1 MPLRTFLRRLIWLC
15 ILPLL
20 LLALWLAYDNLRTG
34 QTERDREAVQLA
46 RNIATAIDQRLEAR
60 MSGLNMLA
68 LSPLLDDPARWGDLY
83 REAQGFQE
91 SFGSHV
97 ILAAVGEPMRMLFN
111 TRSPF
116 GVPLPPLPR
125 PQGHAAAPTAV
136 ATGRPAVGD
145 SFIGPVAKEPLVAIA
160 VPVLREGKPA
170 YVLVTTME
178 TSQFQARLDRFVLP
192 QDWAV
197 SLRDGRGD
205 VIARRAPPGF
215 DAARDLDPA
224 GRFEVRSAVSPWSVM
239 LEIPREV
246 QRAPMLVTGIALGLG
261 LLGATLAGVFGGLAA
276 SRRLGRAVA
285 LLTRDGADAD
295 PRAPA
300 IAEITAARRLLDA
313 ASAVLRENE
322 ARFRRLFDSA
332 PVPMGLA
339 DADGVIL
346 AQNARYQELFGYTP
360 ADTPTIADWWL
371 LAYPDPVYRAEVH
384 ASWNAAVARASQT
397 PGAIDAGEYRM
408 TCKDG
413 TERSV
418 QVSCVLL
425 PDGLLATFVDLT
437 QQRQTEAQ
445 LRLWAESFEQAQVG
459 LVISDARTN
468 TVIAVNPAFAR
479 ERGYGLDDL
488 VGMPIRQLFPS
499 DRAAD
504 VQAMIATLDTTSHGV
519 FETEHIGRDGR
530 RYPVLLDITVL
541 RDAHGQPLSR
551 IAYVSDLTERKR
563 AEQALIEA
571 HAAALQQQHR
581 ARLAILNQMQDANA
595 ALAEAETALAA
606 LQESEARVRM
616 LNRDLERRVA
626 ERTAELSEARTR
638 AETANAA
645 KSAFLANMSHEI
657 RTPMN
662 AIIGLTHLLRQS
674 ELTDGQ
680 REHLTKIN
688 AAGYHLLSIINDI
701 LDLSKI
707 EAGRLQIEEMDFALQ
722 EVLAHVE
729 SLIAESARAKGL
741 TVEVDGDA
749 VPLWLRGDPTRLR
762 QALLNF
768 AGNAVKF
775 TEQGRIALRARLEHE
790 EGDRLRVRFEV
801 EDTGIGI
808 APDQLAR
815 LFEAFEQADESTTRR
830 YGGTGLGLAIT
841 RRLARLM
848 GGEAGAES
856 TPGKGSRFWFTA
868 QLRRG
873 QGTRAEPDTIRAK
886 DAAVELARTRA
897 GARILLVE
905 DNLINQEVAREI
917 LRTVGLAIDVAA
929 NGREAVDQVR
939 TQDYDLILMDMQMPE
954 LSGIE
959 ATRVIRAL
967 PGRGQVPILAMT
979 ANAFDEDRR
988 DCLAAGMNDFVA
1000 KPVDPDLLYAVL
1012 LKWLPPGGR
1021 AVFEADGQ
1029 VAGAEANAANALRT
1043 RLAALDGL
1051 DLTHGLLIARN
1062 RLDFYARLLS
1072 LFLEQHAD
1080 DPERLRQSAHDGDTV
1095 AMQGIAHKLKSAAGH
1110 LGVNGVRLLA
1120 ESVLAALH
1128 QQDPE
1133 ASTQALRLAEELEH
1147 VQGELHHALESS
1159 ISPSGALPVVS
1170 SVGGLLDRC

>member
-1 MPLRTFLRRLIWLC
+1 MSDAGKRRTGIPLKTVLHRLIGWC

-20 LLALWLAYDNLRTG
+20 LLALWLAYDSLRTG
-34 QTERDREAVQLA
+34 QTARDREAARLA
-46 RNIATAIDQRLEAR
+46 QNIATAIDQRLEAR
-60 MSGLNMLA
+60 LSALNMLA
-68 LSPLLDDPARWGDLY
+68 VSPLLDDPARWGDLY
-83 REAQGFQE
+83 REAQGFQA

-97 ILAAVGEPMRMLFN
+97 ILADVGEPMRMLFN

-116 GVPLPPLPR
+116 GAPLPLLPR

-136 ATGRPAVGD
+136 ATGKPAVGD
-145 SFIGPVAKEPLVAIA
+145 SFIGPVAQEPLVAIA
-160 VPVLREGKPA
+160 VPALREGKPVF
-170 YVLVTTME
+170 VLVTTLE
-178 TSQFQARLDRFVLP
+178 TRQFQTRLDQFVLP
-192 QDWAV
+192 AGWAV

-205 VIARRAPPGF
+205 VIARRAPPDF
-215 DAARDLDPA
+215 DAARAVDPA
-224 GRFEVRSAVSPWSVM
+224 GRFEVRSAVSPWSVRV
-239 LEIPREV
+239 EIPRAV
-246 QRAPMLVTGIALGLG
+246 QRAPLLVTGIALGLG
-261 LLGATLAGVFGGLAA
+261 LLGATLVGVFGGVAA

-285 LLTRDGADAD
+285 TLTRASSAEDA
-295 PRAPA
+295 RAPV
-300 IAEITAARRLLDA
+300 IAEIAAARGLLEA
-313 ASAVLRENE
+313 ASAGLRASE

-346 AQNARYQELFGYTP
+346 AQNACFEALFGYTA
-360 ADTPTIADWWL
+360 ADTPTLDDWWR
-371 LAYPDPVYRAEVH
+371 LAYPDPAERAEVQ
-384 ASWNAAVARASQT
+384 ASWNAAVARAMQT
-397 PGAIDAGEYRM
+397 HGSIDAGDYRM

-418 QVSCVLL
+418 RVACVLL
-425 PDGLLATFVDLT
+425 QEGLLTSFVDVT
-437 QQRQTEAQ
+437 EQRQ
-445 LRLWAESFEQAQVG
+445 S
-459 LVISDARTN
+459 
-468 TVIAVNPAFAR
+468 
-479 ERGYGLDDL
+479 
-488 VGMPIRQLFPS
+488 
-499 DRAAD
+499 
-504 VQAMIATLDTTSHGV
+504 
-519 FETEHIGRDGR
+519 
-530 RYPVLLDITVL
+530 
-541 RDAHGQPLSR
+541 
-551 IAYVSDLTERKR
+551 
-563 AEQALIEA
+563 EQALIEA
-571 HAAALQQQHR
+571 HAAALEQQQR
-581 ARLAILNQMQDANA
+581 ARLAMLNQMQDANV
-595 ALAEAETALAA
+595 ALTEAETALAA
-606 LQESEARVRM
+606 LRESEARVRM
-616 LNRDLERRVA
+616 LNRDLERRVT
-626 ERTAELSEARTR
+626 ERTAELSEARAR

-674 ELTDGQ
+674 ELTDAQ

-701 LDLSKI
+701 LDLSRI
-707 EAGRLQIEEMDFALQ
+707 EAGRMQIEEIDFALQ

-741 TVEVDGDA
+741 TVEVDTDA

-775 TEQGRIALRARLEHE
+775 TEQGRISLRARLEHE
-790 EGDRLRVRFEV
+790 DGERLRVRFEV

-808 APDQLAR
+808 VPDQLAR

-856 TPGKGSRFWFTA
+856 TPGQGSRFWFTA

-873 QGTRAEPDTIRAK
+873 QGTRAEPDTRRAQ

-897 GARILLVE
+897 GARILLAE

-917 LRTVGLAIDVAA
+917 LRAVGLAIDVAA
-929 NGREAVDQVR
+929 NGREAVEQVR

-959 ATRVIRAL
+959 ATRAIRAL

-988 DCLAAGMNDFVA
+988 HCLAAGMNDFVA

-1021 AVFEADGQ
+1021 AAGEADGQ
-1029 VAGAEANAANALRT
+1029 VADAAANALRVVVQT
-1043 RLAALDGL
+1043 WIQPQTTTDKTSSCKPRPPDLAHHPL
-1051 DLTHGLLIARN
+1051 
-1062 RLDFYARLLS
+1062 
-1072 LFLEQHAD
+1072 
-1080 DPERLRQSAHDGDTV
+1080 P
-1095 AMQGIAHKLKSAAGH
+1095 
-1110 LGVNGVRLLA
+1110 
-1120 ESVLAALH
+1120 
-1128 QQDPE
+1128 
-1133 ASTQALRLAEELEH
+1133 ASKT
-1147 VQGELHHALESS
+1147 
-1159 ISPSGALPVVS
+1159 PPW
-1170 SVGGLLDRC
+1170 D

>member
-1 MPLRTFLRRLIWLC
+1 MNDAGERGDGMPLKVFLRRLIWLC

-34 QTERDREAVQLA
+34 QLERDREAVQLA
-46 RNIATAIDQRLEAR
+46 QNIATAIDQRLEAR
-60 MSGLNMLA
+60 ISGLNMLA
-68 LSPLLDDPARWGDLY
+68 RSPLLDDPTRWGDLY
-83 REAQGFQE
+83 REAQAYQE

-97 ILAAVGEPMRMLFN
+97 ILADVGEPMRMLFN

-116 GVPLPPLPR
+116 GAPLPPLPR
-125 PQGHAAAPTAV
+125 PQGQAAAPTAV

-160 VPVLREGKPA
+160 VPVLREGQPA
-170 YVLVTTME
+170 YVLVTTIE

-192 QDWAV
+192 QGWAV

-205 VIARRAPPGF
+205 VIASRAPPGL

-224 GRFEVRSAVSPWSVM
+224 GRFEVRSAVSPWSVV
-239 LEIPREV
+239 LEIPRGV
-246 QRAPMLVTGIALGLG
+246 QSAPMLVTAIALGLG

-285 LLTRDGADAD
+285 LLTRDSAHAD

-300 IAEITAARRLLDA
+300 IAEITAARRLLDT

-346 AQNARYQELFGYTP
+346 AQNASYQELFGYTP
-360 ADTPTIADWWL
+360 ADTLTMADWWR
-371 LAYPDPVYRAEVH
+371 LAYPDPVYRAEVQT
-384 ASWNAAVARASQT
+384 SWNAAVARASQT

-418 QVSCVLL
+418 RVSCVLL

-437 QQRQTEAQ
+437 EQRQTEAQ

-459 LVISDARTN
+459 LVITDARTN
-468 TVIAVNPAFAR
+468 TVIAANPAFAR
-479 ERGYGLDDL
+479 ERGYGRAEL
-488 VGMPIRQLFPS
+488 VGVPIRQLFPA
-499 DRAAD
+499 DRAAE
-504 VQAMIATLDTTSHGV
+504 VSEIIATLDATSHGV
-519 FETEHIGRDGR
+519 FESEHIGRNGR
-530 RYPVLLDITVL
+530 RYPVQIDITVL

-571 HAAALQQQHR
+571 HAAALQQQQR

-606 LQESEARVRM
+606 LRESEARVRA
-616 LNRDLERRVA
+616 LNSDLERRVA
-626 ERTAELSEARTR
+626 ERTAEATEARRR
-638 AETANAA
+638 ADAANAA

-674 ELTDGQ
+674 VLTEEQ

-707 EAGRLQIEEMDFALQ
+707 EAGRMQIEEIDFALQ
-722 EVLAHVE
+722 EVLSHVE
-729 SLIAESARAKGL
+729 SLIGESARAKGL

-775 TEQGRIALRARLEHE
+775 TEQGRVSLRARLEHE
-790 EGDRLRVRFEV
+790 DGERLRVRFEV
-801 EDTGIGI
+801 EDTGIGV

-841 RRLARLM
+841 SRLARLM

-856 TPGKGSRFWFTA
+856 EPGKGSRFWFTA
-868 QLRRG
+868 ELRRG
-873 QGTRAEPDTIRAK
+873 QGTRAEPDTVRAK

-897 GARILLVE
+897 GARILLAE
-905 DNLINQEVAREI
+905 DNPINQEVACEI
-917 LRTVGLAIDVAA
+917 LRAVGLAIDVAA
-929 NGREAVDQVR
+929 NGREAVDR
-939 TQDYDLILMDMQMPE
+939 LRAQDYDLILMDMQMPE

-959 ATRVIRAL
+959 ATRAIRAL
-967 PGRGQVPILAMT
+967 PGRDRVPILAMT

-988 DCLAAGMNDFVA
+988 NCLAAGMNDFVA

-1012 LKWLPPGGR
+1012 LKWLPSGGR
-1021 AVFEADGQ
+1021 AAPE
-1029 VAGAEANAANALRT
+1029 VAAEAADAAADDLRM
-1043 RLAALDGL
+1043 RLAAIDGL
-1051 DLTHGLLIARN
+1051 DLTYGLLIARN
-1062 RLDFYARLLS
+1062 RMDFYARLLS
-1072 LFLEQHAD
+1072 LFLTQHAD
-1080 DPERLRQSAHDGDTV
+1080 DPERLRQAAQDGDTV
-1095 AMQGIAHKLKSAAGH
+1095 AIQGIAHKLKSAAGN
-1110 LGVNGVRLLA
+1110 LGASGVRRLA
-1120 ESVLAALH
+1120 ESVLLALH
-1128 QQDPE
+1128 QQERAVP
-1133 ASTQALRLAEELEH
+1133 AQALRLADALEQ
-1147 VQGELHHALESS
+1147 VQGELRHALDC
-1159 ISPSGALPVVS
+1159 SGTHRS
-1170 SVGGLLDRC
+1170 R